1 MWLVADSYAAPSTIM
16 THILCERIIAHTG
29 FLIRDVDQ
37 MPDEFSLIT
46 ESDKDKLSYV
56 ACVGG
61 MALGG
66 MAVGR

>member
-1 MWLVADSYAAPSTIM
+1 M